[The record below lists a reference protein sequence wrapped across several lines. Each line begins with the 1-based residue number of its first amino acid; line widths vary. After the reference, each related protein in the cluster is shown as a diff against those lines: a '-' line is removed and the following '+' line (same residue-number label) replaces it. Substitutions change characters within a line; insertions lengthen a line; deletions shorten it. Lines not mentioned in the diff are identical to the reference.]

1 MKLSE
6 LAKKPQLTE
15 ITIDDPQL
23 VEEYGESIN
32 FYILDRLPID
42 TFTKLASIK
51 TDNVSDMFVVMR
63 DLILDENG
71 DPVMIEDKVLPTD
84 ILTACVTKVSEYLG
98 KSVGSAS

>member
-15 ITIDDPQL
+15 ITLDEPHL